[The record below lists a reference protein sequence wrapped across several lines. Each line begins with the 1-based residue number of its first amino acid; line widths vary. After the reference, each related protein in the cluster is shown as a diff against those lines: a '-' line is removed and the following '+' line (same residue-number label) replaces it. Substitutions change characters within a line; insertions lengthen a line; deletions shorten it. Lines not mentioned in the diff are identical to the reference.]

1 LNQKW
6 EEKASHESPSVVFH
20 CFLFFFADITVACR
34 IMAEFPIL
42 LGFLWGE
49 FVQLMAFS
57 WMAGKGH

>member
-20 CFLFFFADITVACR
+20 YFLFFFADITVVFR
-34 IMAEFPIL
+34 IMAELPIL
-42 LGFLWGE
+42 FGFLWGE